1 MKKGQDSEASR
12 SKTFLKLHSR
22 KETQRPFMQSCQD
35 LETSNREGLKMGD
48 TFPIP
53 RRTTSLRGEF
63 KEVFGSTLQ
72 NYITSTSAVISLYTC
87 ICLQRVLHGFENAKN
102 LVAPQ

>member
-1 MKKGQDSEASR
+1 
-12 SKTFLKLHSR
+12 
-22 KETQRPFMQSCQD
+22 MQSCQA

-48 TFPIP
+48 TFPIL
-53 RRTTSLRGEF
+53 RRTTSLKDEF
-63 KEVFGSTLQ
+63 REVFGSTLQ

>member
-1 MKKGQDSEASR
+1 MKKGQDSEASK

-22 KETQRPFMQSCQD
+22 KETQKPLMQSCQD

-48 TFPIP
+48 TFQIP
-53 RRTTSLRGEF
+53 KMPTSLKGEF
-63 KEVFGSTLQ
+63 RKDFGSTLQ

-87 ICLQRVLHGFENAKN
+87 ICLQRVLHGFEHAKN
-102 LVAPQ
+102 FVAPQ